1 MHQSGLQGA
10 VLGKVNHDHIDDL
23 LSKVRTVSQMEITLE
38 TVTIVKY

>member
-1 MHQSGLQGA
+1 MHENGLQGA

-23 LSKVRTVSQMEITLE
+23 LLWVRTVNQMAVTLG